1 MHRDD
6 FRSRSHR
13 ATLCRLK
20 RDPGEQHTPAS
31 AVCAGKQACVRLLC
45 SLHTHSK
52 HTVHLLFFPLDS
64 LSGVTSHFC
73 FRNVLL
79 CIISIKFTLC
89 VCVCVCLSRESDGP
103 AVVAALVCACAG
115 AGVKSTA
122 PSLARG
128 FQMHSRKR
136 VCFCKPSSAGRV
148 TDAGV
153 RLCR

>member
-1 MHRDD
+1 MFSSLSFPMHVWQSRLILGSQPKRAGGARSLRLVHRDD

-89 VCVCVCLSRESDGP
+89 VCVCVCLSRESDVG
-103 AVVAALVCACAG
+103 LCLCG
-115 AGVKSTA
+115 Q
-122 PSLARG
+122 L
-128 FQMHSRKR
+128 QKR
-136 VCFCKPSSAGRV
+136 
-148 TDAGV
+148 
-153 RLCR
+153 

>member
-1 MHRDD
+1 MILEADLTERP
-6 FRSRSHR
+6 SAGSNV
-13 ATLCRLK
+13 
-20 RDPGEQHTPAS
+20 TPAS
-31 AVCAGKQACVRLLC
+31 STHLRQLCVQVNRRLLC